1 MTPSMTASR
10 HVQALPGKW
19 DKSSKLTLSLTTSRR
34 TLKIVG
40 NVVLLLMLLWTAIP
54 IYWMVVT
61 SLKYDK
67 EIYGYEATLIPQKP
81 TLSNYATVFGQTP
94 YLLFLRNSVVVAVS
108 STVLSMF
115 IACLGAYAIARLNFP
130 GRAFLARGLVFTYL
144 VPTSLLFIPMF
155 ALMSALHLTDSLY
168 GLTIAYLGFDV
179 PFCTWLLMGYFKSI
193 PVELEEA
200 ALVDGCN
207 RVSALIRIVLP
218 LALPA
223 LVVMTFFSFTH
234 AWNEFLYAHVFT
246 STNSARTVTTGLA
259 NFMSQDVFFWG
270 PLMASTIMSA
280 LPPVLMFLVL
290 QRWVVKGLTL
300 GGVKG

>member
-1 MTPSMTASR
+1 M
-10 HVQALPGKW
+10 
-19 DKSSKLTLSLTTSRR
+19 
-34 TLKIVG
+34 LKIVG

-67 EIYGYEATLIPQKP
+67 EIYGYEATLLPQKP
-81 TLSNYATVFGQTP
+81 TLSNYATVFQQTP
-94 YLLFLRNSVVVAVS
+94 YLLFLRNSVVVAVG

-144 VPTSLLFIPMF
+144 VPTSLLFIHMV
-155 ALMSALHLTDSLY
+155 ALMSALHLTDSLH

-207 RVSALIRIVLP
+207 RVSALIRIILP

-223 LVVMTFFSFTH
+223 LVVVTFFSFTH
-234 AWNEFLYAHVFT
+234 AWNEFLYAQVFT

-259 NFMSQDVFFWG
+259 NFMSADVFFWG

>member
-1 MTPSMTASR
+1 MTPSMTTAR

-19 DKSSKLTLSLTTSRR
+19 VKSSKLTLSLTTSRR
-34 TLKIVG
+34 MLKIVG
-40 NVVLLLMLLWTAIP
+40 NVILMLMLLWTAIP

-81 TLSNYATVFGQTP
+81 TLSNYVTVFRQTP

-155 ALMSALHLTDSLY
+155 ALMSALRLTDSLH

-200 ALVDGCN
+200 ALVDGCS
-207 RVSALIRIVLP
+207 RVSALIRIILP

-223 LVVMTFFSFTH
+223 LVVVTFFSFTH
-234 AWNEFLYAHVFT
+234 AWNEFLYAQVFT

-259 NFMSQDVFFWG
+259 NFMSADVFFWG

>member
-1 MTPSMTASR
+1 MTPSMTTAR

-19 DKSSKLTLSLTTSRR
+19 VKSSKLTLSLTTSRR
-34 TLKIVG
+34 MLKIVG
-40 NVVLLLMLLWTAIP
+40 NVILMLMLLWTAIP

-81 TLSNYATVFGQTP
+81 TLSNYVTVFRQTP

-155 ALMSALHLTDSLY
+155 ALMSALHLTDSLH

-200 ALVDGCN
+200 ALVDGCS
-207 RVSALIRIVLP
+207 RVSALIRIILP

-223 LVVMTFFSFTH
+223 LVVVTFFSFTH
-234 AWNEFLYAHVFT
+234 AWNEFLYAQVFT

-259 NFMSQDVFFWG
+259 NFMSADVFFWG